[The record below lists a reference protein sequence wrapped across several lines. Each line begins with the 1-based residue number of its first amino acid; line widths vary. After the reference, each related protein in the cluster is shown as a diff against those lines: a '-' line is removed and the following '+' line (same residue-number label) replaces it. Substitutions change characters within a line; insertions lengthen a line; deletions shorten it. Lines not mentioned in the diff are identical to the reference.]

1 MHMKTWK
8 PTIIVAA
15 LAFLVW
21 LIPLVSAAG
30 TREISAK
37 VLATVSTTASV
48 DISGSAVF
56 SSGNTKDLYKRVH
69 EKVKRQGSDMA
80 VAKTLTRRPL
90 SKEELLAVLPGTNIN
105 ALLTEPDPKKNLTQ
119 QEVNARLNEFY
130 EILSEEKELADM
142 QVLIEMEAT
151 QTEIF
156 SNGDLQDSG
165 FDLIADLELIE
176 TILFGKPETA
186 LGGSGPGAPAG
197 ANEIGPDSGGAGGGG
212 QGGQGGTPAGGSG
225 GASGS
230 GSSAEPGSETDVSI
244 DAAEKDAF
252 CPADQSF
259 HDAVKKAREKEKEEE
274 KKKITGSGE
283 AGSKDDQGGSSGG
296 GSGKNTGGTGEEIG
310 PLISEKASDWSRP
323 QPCNDVF
330 CLKVQAIYKKASSYQ
345 SKDNCIACHF
355 EKINDAFKKTVDKTL
370 LPSKATGNTAEGS
383 KCKRQMLGLKWNLVL
398 IPEPIVT
405 PPNDD
410 LIPKGDFIKNAIKFY
425 EKYFDNPGR
434 CSSAT
439 GGATGGAC
447 KPDESTVKIPED
459 AITQAPE
466 GTEQS
471 KVLEDIRTRIANKK
485 LEAEKLIEE
494 SHLEADANA
503 FASQFQV
510 ILQEIDTMNTYFK
523 SFMTLYKNILPKPN
537 EDGEETPCSILLTK
551 PVCT

>member
-1 MHMKTWK
+1 M
-8 PTIIVAA
+8 IVAA
-15 LAFLVW
+15 LALLVW
-21 LIPLVSAAG
+21 LIPLMSAAG

-37 VLATVSTTASV
+37 VLATVSTTASS

-56 SSGNTKDLYKRVH
+56 SGQGGKDLYKRVH
-69 EKVKRQGSDMA
+69 EKVKHQGSDMA
-80 VAKTLTRRPL
+80 VARTLTRRPL
-90 SKEELLAVLPGTNIN
+90 SKEELLVVLPGANIN
-105 ALLTEPDPKKNLTQ
+105 ALLIEPDPKKNLTQ
-119 QEVNARLNEFY
+119 QEVDARLNEFR

-176 TILFGKPETA
+176 TILFGKPETSA
-186 LGGSGPGAPAG
+186 GESGPGAPAG
-197 ANEIGPDSGGAGGGG
+197 ANEIGPEIGDAGAGGAVLEGG
-212 QGGQGGTPAGGSG
+212 IPAGGLG
-225 GASGS
+225 GTGA
-230 GSSAEPGSETDVSI
+230 GSSGAKSESETDASV
-244 DAAEKDAF
+244 DTAEEDAF

-259 HDAVKKAREKEKEEE
+259 HDAVKAAREKEKET
-274 KKKITGSGE
+274 KKKKATGSG
-283 AGSKDDQGGSSGG
+283 AIGAKDDQGASSGG
-296 GSGKNTGGTGEEIG
+296 GSGKSTGVAGAETA
-310 PLISEKASDWSRP
+310 PLVPEKASDWSRP

-355 EKINDAFKKTVDKTL
+355 EKINEAFKSTVDKTL
-370 LPSKATGNTAEGS
+370 LPSKATGNMAEGP

-410 LIPKGDFIKNAIKFY
+410 LVVKGDFVKNAIKFY

-434 CSSAT
+434 CTGSA
-439 GGATGGAC
+439 GGAC

-471 KVLEDIRTRIANKK
+471 KVLEDIRIRIANKK
-485 LEAEKLIEE
+485 IEAEKLIEQ
-494 SHLEADANA
+494 SRLEVDANA

-523 SFMTLYKNILPKPN
+523 SFMTLYKNILPKQN
-537 EDGEETPCSILLTK
+537 EDDEKAPCSILLTK